1 MLQNTIHVI
10 IARVESNVDGVFGTT
25 AVAAFRLALAGGG
38 CITYLDSHM
47 LGKLIV
53 MSYSV
58 HIILIRQLTRDR
70 F

>member
-25 AVAAFRLALAGGG
+25 AVAAFRLALAGG